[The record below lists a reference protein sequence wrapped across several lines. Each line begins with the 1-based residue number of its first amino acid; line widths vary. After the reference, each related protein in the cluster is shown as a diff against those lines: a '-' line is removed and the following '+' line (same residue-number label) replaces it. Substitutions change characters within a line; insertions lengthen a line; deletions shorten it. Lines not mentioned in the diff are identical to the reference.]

1 MSNLHYFKREWI
13 TPSDQTLNV
22 DIAIYGGTAAGIIAA
37 VTAAQ
42 RGKSVVVLQPGK
54 HVGGMTTGGLGWT
67 DFGRKHVIG
76 GRSRAFYNMVGKCY
90 GLSEEWQFEPSKA
103 RQVIDTLIAD
113 NNIDMRYCQYVDTV
127 QTTDGKIT
135 AAKMLGG
142 LTVNARM
149 WIDAS
154 YEG

>member
-67 DFGRKHVIG
+67 DFGRKHVIDVLGRIESRLVHGESGWLRG
-76 GRSRAFYNMVGKCY
+76 GTCA
-90 GLSEEWQFEPSKA
+90 
-103 RQVIDTLIAD
+103 
-113 NNIDMRYCQYVDTV
+113 
-127 QTTDGKIT
+127 
-135 AAKMLGG
+135 
-142 LTVNARM
+142 
-149 WIDAS
+149 
-154 YEG
+154 